1 MTRIVQQGD
10 GMFEKHHLLWR
21 QNVKPYLQIY
31 NVAGKPLEK
40 PFVDHVR
47 YIRRDER
54 GSSVYT
60 LSATSSS
67 SSSTASVAVYGLSTE
82 GYRIASSIAINGSKV
97 SLIDES
103 VRMAI
108 VLKPD
113 IARTYPNV
121 SSLME
126 DEPLLDLQPI
136 DIAIS
141 NASYVYFAPRIRK
154 VGPEVKSDVMT
165 KFKDAIKA
173 LRRGASLIYMLPTGV
188 GGNNENIALIE
199 HMTGMTVEKDVS
211 YYYLPMSAIAT
222 ASSETLIGSVKSKH
236 DNHISKMLYDPD
248 TRRRLKF
255 VDINSAELVHVI
267 KTLSHYSGMASILE
281 ICKKAT
287 DSNILSELM
296 RSTFADLYTDDL
308 TSGLYDLR
316 IIGSSLDG
324 TGPLMYLVNGS
335 IKGVDGYVKFLIDQI
350 RATLKK
356 RDLKASRTKVAITST
371 LDPTE
376 MRGDRIELLSSFETK
391 VKDYISDVERHQ
403 GQTFDLYHTDKTTLV
418 IACSKTDFEKVMSKN
433 IANQEFIVI
442 KANPLCE
449 TV

>member
-1 MTRIVQQGD
+1 MSFRV
-10 GMFEKHHLLWR
+10 
-21 QNVKPYLQIY
+21 Y
-31 NVAGKPLEK
+31 
-40 PFVDHVR
+40 
-47 YIRRDER
+47 RRDER

-60 LSATSSS
+60 LSAG
-67 SSSTASVAVYGLSTE
+67 STSVAVYGLSTE
-82 GYRIASSIAINGSKV
+82 GYRIASSIAIKGSKV

-108 VLKPD
+108 SLKPD

-121 SSLME
+121 RSLVE
-126 DEPLLDLQPI
+126 DEPLLDLEPV

-154 VGPEVKSDVMT
+154 VGPDVKNDVST

-173 LRRGASLIYMLPTGV
+173 LKKGASVIYMLPTGV

-199 HMTGMTVEKDVS
+199 HMTGMSADKDIS
-211 YYYLPMSAIAT
+211 YYYLPMSTIAS
-222 ASSETLIGSVKSKH
+222 AGSETLIGSVKSKQ
-236 DNHISKMLYDPD
+236 DNHLSKMLYDPD
-248 TRRRLKF
+248 TLRKLNF
-255 VDINSAELVHVI
+255 VDVNSAELAYVI

-287 DSNILSELM
+287 DSNIGSELM
-296 RSTFADLYTDDL
+296 RNTFTDLYVDDV

-316 IIGSSLDG
+316 IIGSSLEG
-324 TGPLMYLVNGS
+324 AGPLMYLVNGS
-335 IKGVDGYVKFLIDQI
+335 VRGIEGYVKYLIDQI

-356 RDLKASRTKVAITST
+356 RDLKASRTKVAIAWT
-371 LDPTE
+371 LDQHE
-376 MRGDRIELLSSFETK
+376 MRGDKIELLSSLETK
-391 VKDYISDVERHQ
+391 VKDYIGDVERHQ
-403 GQTFDLYHTDKTTLV
+403 GSTFDLYHTDKTTIV

-433 IANQEFIVI
+433 RTNQDFIVM

-449 TV
+449 TLQS

>member
-1 MTRIVQQGD
+1 
-10 GMFEKHHLLWR
+10 
-21 QNVKPYLQIY
+21 
-31 NVAGKPLEK
+31 LEK

-47 YIRRDER
+47 YIQRDER
-54 GSSVYT
+54 GGSVYT

-67 SSSTASVAVYGLSTE
+67 SSSSVSVAVYGLSTE
-82 GYRIASSIAINGSKV
+82 GYRIASSIAINGAKV

-108 VLKPD
+108 LLKPD

-154 VGPEVKSDVMT
+154 VGPDVKSDVMT

-173 LRRGASLIYMLPTGV
+173 LKQGASLIYMLPTGV

-199 HMTGMTVEKDVS
+199 HMTGMTVEKDIS
-211 YYYLPMSAIAT
+211 YYYLPMSTITT
-222 ASSETLIGSVKSKH
+222 AGSETLIGSVKAKH

-287 DSNILSELM
+287 DNNILSELM
-296 RSTFADLYTDDL
+296 RSTFADLYIDDL

-356 RDLKASRTKVAITST
+356 RDLKASRTKVAIAWT
-371 LDPTE
+371 LDPNE

-391 VKDYISDVERHQ
+391 IKDYISDVERHQ
-403 GQTFDLYHTDKTTLV
+403 GQTFDLYHTDKTTIV
-418 IACSKTDFEKVMSKN
+418 IACSKTDFEKVISKN
-433 IANQEFIVI
+433 MANQEFIII

-449 TV
+449 TVQE

>member
-1 MTRIVQQGD
+1 
-10 GMFEKHHLLWR
+10 
-21 QNVKPYLQIY
+21 
-31 NVAGKPLEK
+31 LEK

-154 VGPEVKSDVMT
+154 VGPDVKSDVMT

-173 LRRGASLIYMLPTGV
+173 LKQGTSLIYMLPTGV

-211 YYYLPMSAIAT
+211 YYYLPMSTITT
-222 ASSETLIGSVKSKH
+222 ASSETLIGSVKAKH

-287 DSNILSELM
+287 DNNILSELM
-296 RSTFADLYTDDL
+296 RSTFADLYIDDV

-335 IKGVDGYVKFLIDQI
+335 IKSVDGYVKFLIDQI

-356 RDLKASRTKVAITST
+356 RDLKASRTKVAIAWT
-371 LDPTE
+371 LDPHE
-376 MRGDRIELLSSFETK
+376 MRGDKIDLLSSFETK
-391 VKDYISDVERHQ
+391 IKDYISDVERHQ
-403 GQTFDLYHTDKTTLV
+403 GNTFDLYHTDKTTIV
-418 IACSKTDFEKVMSKN
+418 IACSKTDFEKVISKN
-433 IANQEFIVI
+433 MANQEFIVI

>member
-1 MTRIVQQGD
+1 M
-10 GMFEKHHLLWR
+10 
-21 QNVKPYLQIY
+21 
-31 NVAGKPLEK
+31 
-40 PFVDHVR
+40 
-47 YIRRDER
+47 
-54 GSSVYT
+54 S
-60 LSATSSS
+60 TSSTN
-67 SSSTASVAVYGLSTE
+67 TASVAVYGLSTE
-82 GYRIASSIAINGSKV
+82 GYRIASSIAVNGSKV

-108 VLKPD
+108 LLKPD

-154 VGPEVKSDVMT
+154 VGQDVKSDVMT

-173 LRRGASLIYMLPTGV
+173 LKRGASLIYMLPTGV

-211 YYYLPMSAIAT
+211 YYYFPMSPIA
-222 ASSETLIGSVKSKH
+222 ASSETLIGSFKSKH

-248 TRRRLKF
+248 TRRKLNF

-287 DSNILSELM
+287 DSNIRSELM
-296 RSTFADLYTDDL
+296 HSTFADLYIDDV

-335 IKGVDGYVKFLIDQI
+335 IKSIEGYLKFLIDQV

-356 RDLKASRTKVAITST
+356 RDLKASRTKVAIAWT
-371 LDPTE
+371 LDPHE
-376 MRGDRIELLSSFETK
+376 MRGDRVELLSSFETK
-391 VKDYISDVERHQ
+391 IKDYISDVDRQQ
-403 GQTFDLYHTDKTTLV
+403 GSTFDLYHTDKTTIV
-418 IACSKTDFEKVMSKN
+418 IACSKTDFEKIMSKN
-433 IANQEFIVI
+433 MANQEFIVM

-449 TV
+449 IVQE

>member
-1 MTRIVQQGD
+1 MP
-10 GMFEKHHLLWR
+10 HHLLLILL
-21 QNVKPYLQIY
+21 VLP
-31 NVAGKPLEK
+31 
-40 PFVDHVR
+40 
-47 YIRRDER
+47 
-54 GSSVYT
+54 
-60 LSATSSS
+60 
-67 SSSTASVAVYGLSTE
+67 SVAVYGLSTE
-82 GYRIASSIAINGSKV
+82 GYRIASSIAVNGSKV

-108 VLKPD
+108 LLKPD

-154 VGPEVKSDVMT
+154 VGPDVKSDVMT

-173 LRRGASLIYMLPTGV
+173 LKRGASLIYMLPTGV
-188 GGNNENIALIE
+188 GGNNENIALME
-199 HMTGMTVEKDVS
+199 HMTGMTVEKDIS
-211 YYYLPMSAIAT
+211 YYYFPMSSIA

-248 TRRRLKF
+248 ARRKLNF
-255 VDINSAELVHVI
+255 VDINSAELIHVI

-281 ICKKAT
+281 ICKKAA
-287 DSNILSELM
+287 DSNIRSELM
-296 RSTFADLYTDDL
+296 HSTFADLYIDDV

-335 IKGVDGYVKFLIDQI
+335 IKGVEGYLKFLIDQI

-356 RDLKASRTKVAITST
+356 RDLKASRTKVAIAWT
-371 LDPTE
+371 LDPHE

-391 VKDYISDVERHQ
+391 VKDYISDVDRHQ
-403 GQTFDLYHTDKTTLV
+403 GPTFDLYHTDKTTIV
-418 IACSKTDFEKVMSKN
+418 VACSKADFEKVISKN
-433 IANQEFIVI
+433 MANQEFIVM

-449 TV
+449 MMQE

>member
-1 MTRIVQQGD
+1 MTRIVQQVD
-10 GMFEKHHLLWR
+10 GAPEKHHLLWR
-21 QNVKPYLQIY
+21 QNVKPDLQIY

-40 PFVDHVR
+40 PFVEHVR

-54 GSSVYT
+54 GSSLYT

-67 SSSTASVAVYGLSTE
+67 SSSTTTASVAVYGLSTE

-108 VLKPD
+108 LLKPD

-154 VGPEVKSDVMT
+154 VGPDVKSDVMT

-173 LRRGASLIYMLPTGV
+173 LKRGASLIYMLPTGV

-199 HMTGMTVEKDVS
+199 HMTGMTIEKDVS
-211 YYYLPMSAIAT
+211 YYYLPMSTITT

-255 VDINSAELVHVI
+255 VDVNSAELVHVI

-287 DSNILSELM
+287 DNNIRSELM
-296 RSTFADLYTDDL
+296 RSTFADLYIDDV

-335 IKGVDGYVKFLIDQI
+335 IKGVDG
-350 RATLKK
+350 
-356 RDLKASRTKVAITST
+356 
-371 LDPTE
+371 
-376 MRGDRIELLSSFETK
+376 
-391 VKDYISDVERHQ
+391 
-403 GQTFDLYHTDKTTLV
+403 
-418 IACSKTDFEKVMSKN
+418 
-433 IANQEFIVI
+433 
-442 KANPLCE
+442 
-449 TV
+449 

>member
-1 MTRIVQQGD
+1 
-10 GMFEKHHLLWR
+10 
-21 QNVKPYLQIY
+21 
-31 NVAGKPLEK
+31 
-40 PFVDHVR
+40 
-47 YIRRDER
+47 
-54 GSSVYT
+54 
-60 LSATSSS
+60 LSTTSS

-82 GYRIASSIAINGSKV
+82 GYRIASSIAVNGSKV

-108 VLKPD
+108 LLKPD

-126 DEPLLDLQPI
+126 DEPLLDLQPV

-141 NASYVYFAPRIRK
+141 DASYVYFAPRIRK

-173 LRRGASLIYMLPTGV
+173 LKRGASLIYMLPTGV

-211 YYYLPMSAIAT
+211 YYYLPISSIA

-248 TRRRLKF
+248 TRRKLNF
-255 VDINSAELVHVI
+255 VDINSAELVHII

-287 DSNILSELM
+287 DSNISSELM
-296 RSTFADLYTDDL
+296 RGTFADLYIDNV

-324 TGPLMYLVNGS
+324 SGPLMYLVNGS
-335 IKGVDGYVKFLIDQI
+335 IKGVEGYLKFLIDQI

-356 RDLKASRTKVAITST
+356 RDLKASRTKVVIAWT
-371 LDPTE
+371 LDPHE

-391 VKDYISDVERHQ
+391 VKDYISDVDRYQ
-403 GQTFDLYHTDKTTLV
+403 GPTFDLYHTDKTTIV
-418 IACSKTDFEKVMSKN
+418 IACSKADFEKVISKN
-433 IANQEFIVI
+433 MANQDFIVM

-449 TV
+449 MVQE

>member
-1 MTRIVQQGD
+1 
-10 GMFEKHHLLWR
+10 
-21 QNVKPYLQIY
+21 
-31 NVAGKPLEK
+31 
-40 PFVDHVR
+40 
-47 YIRRDER
+47 
-54 GSSVYT
+54 
-60 LSATSSS
+60 
-67 SSSTASVAVYGLSTE
+67 
-82 GYRIASSIAINGSKV
+82 
-97 SLIDES
+97 
-103 VRMAI
+103 MAI
-108 VLKPD
+108 LLKPD

-154 VGPEVKSDVMT
+154 VGPDVKSDVMT

-173 LRRGASLIYMLPTGV
+173 LKRGASLIYMLPTGV

-199 HMTGMTVEKDVS
+199 HMTGMAVERDVS
-211 YYYLPMSAIAT
+211 YYYLPMSAISA
-222 ASSETLIGSVKSKH
+222 AGSETLIGSVKSKH

-248 TRRRLKF
+248 TRRKLTF
-255 VDINSAELVHVI
+255 VDVNSAELVHVI

-287 DSNILSELM
+287 DSNIRSELM
-296 RSTFADLYTDDL
+296 RSTFADLFIDDV

-356 RDLKASRTKVAITST
+356 RDLKASRTKVAIAWT
-371 LDPTE
+371 LDPHE
-376 MRGDRIELLSSFETK
+376 MRGDKIELLSSFETK

-403 GQTFDLYHTDKTTLV
+403 GQTFDLYHTDKTTIV
-418 IACSKTDFEKVMSKN
+418 IACSKTDFEKVISKN
-433 IANQEFIVI
+433 MANEEFIVI

>member
-1 MTRIVQQGD
+1 
-10 GMFEKHHLLWR
+10 
-21 QNVKPYLQIY
+21 
-31 NVAGKPLEK
+31 LEK

-47 YIRRDER
+47 YIQRDER
-54 GSSVYT
+54 GGSVYT

-67 SSSTASVAVYGLSTE
+67 SSSSVSVAVYGLSTE
-82 GYRIASSIAINGSKV
+82 GYRIASSIAINGAKV

-108 VLKPD
+108 LLKPD

-154 VGPEVKSDVMT
+154 VGPDVKSDVMT

-173 LRRGASLIYMLPTGV
+173 LKQGASLIYMLPTGV

-199 HMTGMTVEKDVS
+199 HMTGMTVEKDIS
-211 YYYLPMSAIAT
+211 YYYLPMSTITT
-222 ASSETLIGSVKSKH
+222 AGSETLIGSVKAKP

-287 DSNILSELM
+287 DNNILSELM
-296 RSTFADLYTDDL
+296 RSTFADLYIDDL

-356 RDLKASRTKVAITST
+356 RDLKASRTKVAIAWT
-371 LDPTE
+371 LDPNE

-391 VKDYISDVERHQ
+391 IKDYISDVERHQ
-403 GQTFDLYHTDKTTLV
+403 GQTFDLYHTDKTTIV
-418 IACSKTDFEKVMSKN
+418 IACSKTDFEKVISKN
-433 IANQEFIVI
+433 MANQEFIII

-449 TV
+449 TVQE